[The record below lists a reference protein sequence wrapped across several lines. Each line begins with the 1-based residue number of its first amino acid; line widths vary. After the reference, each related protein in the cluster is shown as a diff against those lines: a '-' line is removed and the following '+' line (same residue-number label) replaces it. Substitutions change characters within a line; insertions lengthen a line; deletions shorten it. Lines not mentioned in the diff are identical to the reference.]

1 MVTGKPVFHC
11 EGPVHRIIISPGKSH
26 RGRGRLGDVG
36 ATVSLLPILRELLEK
51 GAGVNEAPL

>member
-1 MVTGKPVFHC
+1 MVAGKLVFHW

-26 RGRGRLGDVG
+26 RGRGCLGGVG
-36 ATVSLLPILRELLEK
+36 ATVSLLPVVRELLEK